1 MTEYSDQRY
10 LHAKRTVD
18 DRALNRGVLDALHA
32 SLAELG
38 ERPLRILEIGA
49 GVGTMLSRL
58 GDWGVLRRTDYVLLD
73 RDATSLASARA
84 HLEGWADVAT
94 VSGDV
99 LGVKKAELEARAWF
113 VAEEAFAFMAAPAER
128 QRFDVVVANAVLD
141 LMELEPVLRAIWGV
155 LKPGGR
161 FWFSINFDADTIFE
175 PESRLDE
182 HVMRLYHK
190 SMDDR
195 VRDGRP
201 AGHSKTGR
209 RLLTAIGASGADL
222 CAAGSSDWV
231 VFPRAGGYVGDEAY
245 FLRHIVHT
253 IETALSGHPE
263 LDSAAFAAWVAE
275 RFGQIERGE
284 LCYIAHQLD
293 VFGLAPPG
301 GSG

>member
-18 DRALNRGVLDALHA
+18 DRALNRGVLDVLHA
-32 SLAELG
+32 SLSELG
-38 ERPLRILEIGA
+38 ERPVRILEIGA

-84 HLEGWADVAT
+84 HLEGWADSVTTA
-94 VSGDV
+94 GEV
-99 LGVKKAELEARAWF
+99 LTVKKAALEARASF
-113 VAEEAFAFMAAPAER
+113 VAEEAFAFMAAASASA
-128 QRFDVVVANAVLD
+128 RFDLVVANAVLD

-155 LKPGGR
+155 LKPAGR
-161 FWFSINFDADTIFE
+161 FWFSINFDGDTIFE
-175 PESRLDE
+175 PESPLDE
-182 HVMRLYHK
+182 AVMRLYHR
-190 SMDDR
+190 SMDER
-195 VRDGRP
+195 MRDGRP

-209 RLLTAIGASGADL
+209 RLLTAIGATGADL

-231 VFPRAGGYVGDEAY
+231 VFPRARGYAGDEAY

-253 IETALSGHPE
+253 IDEALSGHRE
-263 LDSAAFAAWVAE
+263 LDAAQFATWVAE

-293 VFGLAPPG
+293 VFGIAPKGVPG
-301 GSG
+301 

>member
-18 DRALNRGVLDALHA
+18 DRALNRGVLDELEA
-32 SLAELG
+32 SLAEVDG
-38 ERPLRILEIGA
+38 QPVRILELGA

-58 GDWGVLRRTDYVLLD
+58 GDWGVLQRADYVLLD
-73 RDATSLASARA
+73 RDATSLGSARE
-84 HLEGWADVAT
+84 HLEGWAD
-94 VSGDV
+94 SSSWSDGGLD
-99 LGVKKAELEARAWF
+99 LRKAELEARAWF
-113 VAEEAFAFMAAPAER
+113 IADEAFAFMAAPEHR

-141 LMELEPVLRAIWGV
+141 LMDLEPVLRAIWSV

-175 PESRLDE
+175 PELPLDE
-182 HVMRLYHK
+182 RVMRLYHQ
-190 SMDDR
+190 SMDER

-209 RLLTAIGASGADL
+209 RLLTAIGATGAEL
-222 CAAGSSDWV
+222 RAAGSSDWV
-231 VFPRAGGYVGDEAY
+231 VFPRAGRYSGDEAY

-253 IETALSGHPE
+253 IEVALTGHPE
-263 LDSAAFAAWVAE
+263 LESVELAAWLRE

-293 VFGLAPPG
+293 VFGVVPRDGTA
-301 GSG
+301 